1 MKYAKHIGCVVAL
14 LVSLSGFALTETVN
28 GVKWTYTV
36 SNGEASL
43 GIDSSSSPAVPT
55 STAGAIVIPS
65 ALGGYSVTMIGS
77 YAFRNCTRLTSVTVP
92 ESVTRIQDSAFN
104 GCCGLTALTVPFVG
118 LQRGNRRKREA
129 LFGYVFGNS
138 SYAGGIKMTSCCTES
153 SSGSS
158 FYIPSSLRSVVV
170 TDETLLGYGAFSGLS
185 GLTSIVID
193 DNVTGIETEVFRG
206 CSGLTNVVIGTG
218 VTSIGSS
225 AFNGCSCL
233 TNVTIPDSVTSIGG
247 YAFYNCNSLTSMVI
261 PQGVTSIEGYAF
273 YNCSCLTNVTI
284 PDSVTS
290 IGDSTF
296 SGCSGL
302 TSVTMPDSVTS
313 IGSGAFENCSGLTSV
328 SLGKNVT
335 NIGRCAFSGCTGI
348 VAFNIPDTNSYYRF
362 EAGFLLSKNGRSL
375 IAMLVS
381 LAKVTIPSS
390 VTSIASYAFYGC
402 NGLTDVTIP
411 SGVTSIG
418 DFAFYNCSNLT
429 NVVIPNSVTSIGYNA
444 FDTTPFYA
452 NQEDGLV
459 ILGRVAYKIKGA
471 CPSVVV
477 IPDIVTSIGTYA
489 FYGCSGLVSV
499 SIPDSVTSIGY
510 LAFYGCS
517 GLVSVEISQY
527 VCNQRLW
534 SVFPSAYQTIES
546 VVISDGVTSIGSSAF
561 DGCSGIKN
569 VTISQGACNYRLSSV
584 FPSAYQ
590 SITNVVISANVTR
603 INTSAFSGCTGI
615 RSFIVE
621 EGNAAYCA
629 ENGLLLSKD
638 GSTLYRS
645 LYGCVT
651 IPHGV
656 TNIGDYAFEWRDDLT
671 SVTIPNSVTN
681 IGNHAFYECSELT
694 GVTIPDSVTSIGRYA
709 FYNCTNLVGAL
720 TIPDGVTRIEDSTFY
735 NCSGLTSVTMPN
747 SVTNI
752 GNYAFYECNGLISM
766 TIPNDVK
773 RIGSYAFY
781 NCTNLVGMM
790 TIPDGMTCIE
800 DFTFYNCRGLTSVT
814 IPNTVTS
821 IGASVFRGCKGFT
834 GIITIPPSVTNIGTT
849 AFYGCSNLK
858 GVNIEDVAA
867 WCNITFGNAYANP
880 LRYARNLY
888 IDNSPATDLTIP
900 DSVTNIGS
908 NSFYNCTNLLS
919 LTIPVGITRIG
930 AYSFYGCGSVT
941 NVTVSESVAAID
953 DYAFYNCNRLARM
966 TFRGNAPTVGPSVFV
981 SGSPCTAYVRTTSTG
996 WGVTIPGRWNG
1007 IAIDYLHYTVTMDAN
1022 GGICETASLDVMDGT
1037 SVDALPTP
1045 TWGNAVFLGWFTE
1058 AEGGEQVLIVTEP
1071 TTLHAHWLTE
1081 VARPVI
1087 VSDFGAVFRADSCVV
1102 SITSETEGAT
1112 IYYTVDG
1119 TTPKRYDDYLYAGP
1133 ITITDT
1139 TTFKAVAVVG
1149 GLRSAYTTVTITKHN
1164 LTLDEALNVGEGV
1177 ALATNPAL
1185 PWQPVYDAH
1194 AKLGDATAQSCAIGN
1209 RTNTWFTATVSGAG
1223 TMSFW
1228 LKTSCEHD
1236 DEDLFTCDRLM
1247 VYTNGVEITAWRM
1260 DGETDWTQ
1268 RTVTFAGGE
1277 NTVKWVYYKDK
1288 SDTGGEDCAWVDGIE
1303 WVPSAEA
1310 MLAAWLAERNLTA
1323 DARAANGRTA
1333 AECYAL
1339 GLDPTDAT
1347 NDFRIV
1353 SIEIVDGEPKVVW
1366 EPKTNRWTGVEIQAV
1381 LKGSAT
1387 LDGEWKAVEGATAEE
1402 KAAMRFFKVVVEVQ

>member
-1 MKYAKHIGCVVAL
+1 M
-14 LVSLSGFALTETVN
+14 
-28 GVKWTYTV
+28 
-36 SNGEASL
+36 
-43 GIDSSSSPAVPT
+43 
-55 STAGAIVIPS
+55 
-65 ALGGYSVTMIGS
+65 
-77 YAFRNCTRLTSVTVP
+77 
-92 ESVTRIQDSAFN
+92 
-104 GCCGLTALTVPFVG
+104 
-118 LQRGNRRKREA
+118 
-129 LFGYVFGNS
+129 
-138 SYAGGIKMTSCCTES
+138 
-153 SSGSS
+153 
-158 FYIPSSLRSVVV
+158 
-170 TDETLLGYGAFSGLS
+170 
-185 GLTSIVID
+185 
-193 DNVTGIETEVFRG
+193 
-206 CSGLTNVVIGTG
+206 
-218 VTSIGSS
+218 
-225 AFNGCSCL
+225 
-233 TNVTIPDSVTSIGG
+233 
-247 YAFYNCNSLTSMVI
+247 
-261 PQGVTSIEGYAF
+261 
-273 YNCSCLTNVTI
+273 
-284 PDSVTS
+284 
-290 IGDSTF
+290 
-296 SGCSGL
+296 
-302 TSVTMPDSVTS
+302 
-313 IGSGAFENCSGLTSV
+313 
-328 SLGKNVT
+328 
-335 NIGRCAFSGCTGI
+335 
-348 VAFNIPDTNSYYRF
+348 
-362 EAGFLLSKNGRSL
+362 
-375 IAMLVS
+375 
-381 LAKVTIPSS
+381 
-390 VTSIASYAFYGC
+390 
-402 NGLTDVTIP
+402 TIP

-418 DFAFYNCSNLT
+418 DFAFYDCSDLT
-429 NVVIPNSVTSIGYNA
+429 NVVIPNSVTSIGDNA
-444 FDTTPFYA
+444 FDSTPFYA

-471 CPSVVV
+471 CPSVVM
-477 IPDIVTSIGTYA
+477 IPDMVTSIGTYA

-510 LAFYGCS
+510 NAFYGCS
-517 GLVSVEISQY
+517 GLVSVKISQY
-527 VCNQRLW
+527 VCNQRLR

-569 VTISQGACNYRLSSV
+569 VTISQGVCNYRLSSV

-603 INTSAFSGCTGI
+603 INPSAFSGCTGI

-629 ENGLLLSKD
+629 GNGLLLSKD

-681 IGNHAFYECSELT
+681 IGNHAFYECGELT

-752 GNYAFYECNGLISM
+752 GNYAFYECNGLIGM
-766 TIPNDVK
+766 AIPNDVK

-781 NCTNLVGMM
+781 NCTNLVGTM
-790 TIPDGMTCIE
+790 TIPDGVTRIE
-800 DFTFYNCRGLTSVT
+800 DFTFYNCRCLTSVV
-814 IPNTVTS
+814 IPNTVSS

-849 AFYGCSNLK
+849 AFYGCSNVK

-888 IDNSPATDLTIP
+888 IDNSPVTDLTIP
-900 DSVTNIGS
+900 DSVMNISS
-908 NSFYNCTNLLS
+908 NSFYNCTNMLS

-1112 IYYTVDG
+1112 IYYTADG

-1177 ALATNPAL
+1177 VLATNPDF

-1194 AKLGDATAQSCAIGN
+1194 AKLGDATARSCAIGN

-1228 LKTSCEHD
+1228 CKVSCEHD
-1236 DEDLFTCDRLM
+1236 DENLFTCDRLM
-1247 VYTNGVEITAWRM
+1247 VYTNGVEITDWRM

-1268 RTVTFAGGE
+1268 RTLTFAGGE

-1288 SDTGGEDCAWVDGIE
+1288 SDADGEDCAWVDGIE
-1303 WVPSAEA
+1303 WTPSAEA
-1310 MLAAWLAERNLTA
+1310 MLAVWLAERNLTA
-1323 DARAANGRTA
+1323 DTMAANGRTA

-1339 GLDPTDAT
+1339 GLDPALAT

-1353 SIEIVDGEPKVVW
+1353 SIEMVDGKPKVEWEPKV
-1366 EPKTNRWTGVEIQAV
+1366 NRWTGAEIQAV
-1381 LKGSAT
+1381 LKGAAT
-1387 LDGEWKAVEGATAEE
+1387 LEGPWEDVPEGSGSPGTARPT
-1402 KAAMRFFKVVVEVQ
+1402 MRFFKVEVEVQ